1 MATHN
6 WYAGLFP
13 QVSEQFRRVAELA
26 KAFTT
31 YDNLDDTTIN
41 RVYSQ
46 YLIYLMTG
54 ISNDFRGDAN
64 IRNYYINEF
73 PVEFNEFKSKNPYII
88 ESVPLLRRLKVLFS
102 NDYNGSPTI
111 VFNNVGKV
119 TDIQSEDYRS
129 DFRNLLANKNTRD
142 MAAKLLRYAFYR
154 GLGFSPNG
162 FSNLIPAQLKMSD
175 VTDYVATLRDVLD
188 MKTYS
193 KDGITQFIYQYIRNN
208 MDDRRFVPE
217 VSMTGIFKGEPE
229 DSFTVTVT
237 KKSSQDMKRF
247 IYPMEGEDVRYREFV
262 CYTYKGG
269 KYYYAYDIKSNTYN
283 RIKPLGSSQY
293 QEYDYNT
300 MGLVMK
306 TQIQEAKKQKSFNF
320 RDDYRAASIIESI
333 ENSGILEETYKSLPT
348 DNIPISLDDLYMQDR
363 EQRYAAMASQ
373 FAEMD
378 KLRGEP
384 SSEDLRRLDAMEQ
397 FDNFDKL
404 DAMSKDLENNDKC
417 EY

>member
-1 MATHN
+1 M
-6 WYAGLFP
+6 
-13 QVSEQFRRVAELA
+13 
-26 KAFTT
+26 
-31 YDNLDDTTIN
+31 
-41 RVYSQ
+41 
-46 YLIYLMTG
+46 
-54 ISNDFRGDAN
+54 
-64 IRNYYINEF
+64 
-73 PVEFNEFKSKNPYII
+73 
-88 ESVPLLRRLKVLFS
+88 
-102 NDYNGSPTI
+102 
-111 VFNNVGKV
+111 
-119 TDIQSEDYRS
+119 
-129 DFRNLLANKNTRD
+129 
-142 MAAKLLRYAFYR
+142 
-154 GLGFSPNG
+154 
-162 FSNLIPAQLKMSD
+162 
-175 VTDYVATLRDVLD
+175 
-188 MKTYS
+188 
-193 KDGITQFIYQYIRNN
+193 YQYIRNN

-269 KYYYAYDIKSNTYN
+269 KYYYAYDSTSNTYK

-293 QEYDYNT
+293 QEYDYNA
-300 MGLVMK
+300 MGLVME
-306 TQIQEAKKQKSFNF
+306 TQIKEAKQKGFNF

-333 ENSGILEETYKSLPT
+333 ENSGILEEAYKSLPT

-378 KLRGEP
+378 KLSGEP

-404 DAMSKDLENNDKC
+404 DAMSKDLENNEKC
-417 EY
+417 NY